1 VIREGQGG
9 FPLVRSKLGQTLQQN
24 VRENSSLYLFIIVLF
39 IMGVGFGAVV
49 VNSLGLTQKQELF
62 MYVSQ
67 FFHELKND
75 NITDPLRSFQSS
87 LGHYL
92 KYVGFMWILG
102 LSIIG
107 LPLILVMVFLKG
119 VVVGFTV
126 GFLVNQ
132 LQWKGLYF
140 AVVSVLPQN
149 LLVIPAVIIVA
160 TAGVSFS
167 LHLVQSRF
175 LKRGGALYP
184 RFLVYSALILIMGGV
199 MTAAAAFEA
208 FISPAL
214 MKHASMT
221 LLKFIIIII

>member
-1 VIREGQGG
+1 M
-9 FPLVRSKLGQTLQQN
+9 VRSKLGQTLQQN
-24 VRENSSLYLFIIVLF
+24 VRENSSLYLFTIVLF

-67 FFHELKND
+67 FFHELKSD
-75 NITDPLRSFQSS
+75 NITDPLRSFQNS

-107 LPLILVMVFLKG
+107 LPLILLMVFLKG

-140 AVVSVLPQN
+140 AIVSVLPQN
-149 LLVIPAVIIVA
+149 LLVIPAIIIVA
-160 TAGVSFS
+160 TAGISFS

-184 RFLVYSALILIMGGV
+184 RFLVYSALILIMGGIV
-199 MTAAAAFEA
+199 TVAAALEA

-214 MKHASMT
+214 MKHASAT

>member
-1 VIREGQGG
+1 M
-9 FPLVRSKLGQTLQQN
+9 VRSKIGQTLQQN
-24 VRENSSLYLFIIVLF
+24 VRENSSLYLFTIVLF

-49 VNSLGLTQKQELF
+49 VNSLGMTQKQELF

-67 FFHELKND
+67 FFHELTND
-75 NITDPLRSFQSS
+75 DITDPLRSFQSS

-92 KYVGFMWILG
+92 KYIGFMWILG

-107 LPLILVMVFLKG
+107 LPLILIMVFLKG

-140 AVVSVLPQN
+140 AAVSVLPQN
-149 LLVIPAVIIVA
+149 LLVIPAMIIVA
-160 TAGVSFS
+160 TAGISFS
-167 LHLVQSRF
+167 LHLIQSRF
-175 LKRGGALYP
+175 MKKGGALYP
-184 RFLVYSALILIMGGV
+184 RFFVYSALILIMGVV
-199 MTAAAAFEA
+199 MTVAAGFEA
-208 FISPAL
+208 FVSPSL
-214 MKHASMT
+214 MKHASAM